1 MKKVIFLNGSPKQER
16 SVTHYYI
23 EELKKLLGEQVECEE
38 IYVAKVIKQKDLDST
53 YKKLTQVD
61 QLVIG
66 CSLYVDT
73 LYAGLLSF
81 LEGFETYL
89 EVYPNL
95 REPKTRVYA
104 LCNNGFLQG
113 EQNKYALRNLRFFT
127 EKIGY
132 SWQFGLGLG
141 AGEMMYATRDQMPM
155 EFVVK
160 RQIGNALRVLSRA
173 ILNEE
178 ETKQQDLLVS
188 PKIPIWMFNQMGN
201 QFWKDRAKKGKV
213 SVKMIRQRIY

>member
-1 MKKVIFLNGSPKQER
+1 MKKVIFLNGSPKQEC

-23 EELKKLLGEQVECEE
+23 EEIKKLLGKQVECEE
-38 IYVAKVIKQKDLDST
+38 IYVAKVIKQESLEST
-53 YKKLTQVD
+53 YKKLTEAD

-95 REPKTRVYA
+95 REPKTRVYG

-132 SWQFGLGLG
+132 SWQFGIGLG
-141 AGEMMYATRDQMPM
+141 AGEMMYVTREQMPM

-160 RQIGNALRVLSRA
+160 RPIGAALKALSAA
-173 ILNEE
+173 ILKEE

-188 PKIPIWMFNQMGN
+188 PKVPTWMFNQMGN
-201 QFWKDRAKKGKV
+201 QFWKDRAKKGKM
-213 SVKMIRQRIY
+213 SVKTLKQRVY